1 MKSLTI
7 SCQPSSALSE
17 LANIETQPLPTLRA
31 LAFQAFM
38 ARHGVTLL
46 EVALAAGVRVL
57 TVWRVARDLP
67 ISQQQAERVR
77 AGLYRLT
84 GVPYRGGLTVYV
96 ETREHSWQDA
106 EQQGKKGKYDGR

>member
-1 MKSLTI
+1 MKLPHVSQLRT
-7 SCQPSSALSE
+7 SE
-17 LANIETQPLPTLRA
+17 WAEITTIETQPLPTLRA

-67 ISQQQAERVR
+67 IAQQQAERVR

-84 GVPYRGGLTVYV
+84 GVHYRGGLTVYV
-96 ETREHSWQDA
+96 ETREHSLPDA
-106 EQQGKKGKYDGR
+106 